1 MVNIL
6 LDKPLSD
13 PYSTRKKSEKDLIL
27 KILSLKSPTH
37 LGAPFFVRYSIIFRV

>member
-1 MVNIL
+1 MENRL

-13 PYSTRKKSEKDLIL
+13 PDSTRKKSENDLIL

-37 LGAPFFVRYSIIFRV
+37 LGAPFLVRYSIILRV